1 MDFNPEGHSYGK
13 VAEHRELMM
22 LHWLCEQFAARYDH
36 LEALVGRSKVTTWR
50 MVTNLREAG
59 CVESRKI
66 MVGESMWVFPT
77 KKGLNRCG
85 LTYRPVAP
93 RSMSLAHIAA
103 INDVRLHIQHSSE
116 ETSWVSERRL
126 VKENP
131 GAGHLPDGVAI
142 YEGRRVA
149 IEVELTKKIPSIVKA
164 KLDAIEP
171 RFDAVVYF
179 CAPAP
184 YRQLKGLAETGRWP
198 NLGVRELRGLQAGEQ
213 R

>member
-1 MDFNPEGHSYGK
+1 
-13 VAEHRELMM
+13 
-22 LHWLCEQFAARYDH
+22 
-36 LEALVGRSKVTTWR
+36 
-50 MVTNLREAG
+50 
-59 CVESRKI
+59 
-66 MVGESMWVFPT
+66 
-77 KKGLNRCG
+77 
-85 LTYRPVAP
+85 
-93 RSMSLAHIAA
+93 MSLAHIAA

>member
-93 RSMSLAHIAA
+93 
-103 INDVRLHIQHSSE
+103 
-116 ETSWVSERRL
+116 
-126 VKENP
+126 
-131 GAGHLPDGVAI
+131 
-142 YEGRRVA
+142 
-149 IEVELTKKIPSIVKA
+149 
-164 KLDAIEP
+164 
-171 RFDAVVYF
+171 
-179 CAPAP
+179 
-184 YRQLKGLAETGRWP
+184 
-198 NLGVRELRGLQAGEQ
+198 
-213 R
+213 